1 VPEEDPDEDDRRP
14 SGPPLPPDDRLW
26 RHPSELAALAPRPSG
41 EAVEAGRRAWPV
53 AVLGVVAGAALAT
66 SAIAISGALSPR
78 VVERAVIEKVAV
90 SPVVAS
96 PLLGGDEELADLVDR
111 VAPAVV
117 RIEATREDEQVA
129 ASGVVF
135 RDDGLVLTAAH
146 PLQGASTVVVVL
158 PDGRRLEAQVVG
170 TDELTDVAVVAV
182 DADHLPVAVLGDAS
196 AALGELVVALG
207 AMDGAPG
214 QPVLSA
220 GVVTGLQRWV
230 RLHDGPTLHGL
241 VETDATVRGDQ
252 EGGPLVDAT
261 GTVVGITT
269 ASGDDGS
276 AHGYAV
282 PVGLAHHVALR
293 LLEQGEVTHA
303 WLGVEAVDL
312 DDDER
317 DELGLGGGALVRA
330 VMDGG
335 PADLAGV
342 EAGDVITHVDGTPIG
357 SASALVVA
365 LRLCEPGD
373 AVVLRLHR
381 DGAAHDSTAV
391 VAPRPEG

>member
-1 VPEEDPDEDDRRP
+1 M
-14 SGPPLPPDDRLW
+14 
-26 RHPSELAALAPRPSG
+26 AL
-41 EAVEAGRRAWPV
+41 
-53 AVLGVVAGAALAT
+53 LGVVAGAALAT
-66 SAIAISGALSPR
+66 SAIAVTGSLSPR

-90 SPVVAS
+90 APVVSS
-96 PLLGGDEELADLVDR
+96 PLLRSDEELADVVDR

-117 RIEATREDEQVA
+117 RIEATQADEVVA

-146 PLQGASTVVVVL
+146 PLQDATTVVVVL
-158 PDGRRLEAQVVG
+158 GDGRRLEAQVVG
-170 TDELTDVAVVAV
+170 LDELTDVAVVEV
-182 DADHLPVAVLGDAS
+182 DADDLPVAVLGDPG
-196 AALGELVVALG
+196 LGLGDLVVALG
-207 AMDGAPG
+207 AMAGAPG
-214 QPVLSA
+214 HPALSA

-230 RLHDGPTLHGL
+230 RLHGGPTLHGL
-241 VETDATVRGDQ
+241 VETDAAVVGDQ
-252 EGGPLVDAT
+252 EGGPLVDAS

-269 ASGDDGS
+269 ASGDAGS

-282 PVGLAHHVALR
+282 PIGLAHDVALR
-293 LLEQGEVTHA
+293 LLEQGAVAHA

-317 DELGLGGGALVRA
+317 DELGLVGGALVRR

-335 PADLAGV
+335 PAAAAGLA
-342 EAGDVITHVDGTPIG
+342 AGDVITHVDGTPIG

-373 AVVLRLHR
+373 AVVLGIHR
-381 DGAAHDSTAV
+381 DGAAHEATAV